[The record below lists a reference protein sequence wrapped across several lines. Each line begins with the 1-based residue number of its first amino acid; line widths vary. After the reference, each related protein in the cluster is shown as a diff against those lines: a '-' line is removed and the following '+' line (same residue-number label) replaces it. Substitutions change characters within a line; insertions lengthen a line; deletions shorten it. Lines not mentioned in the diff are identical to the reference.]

1 MTDNLRGAALMAAAM
16 ATFVFSDAVMKL
28 ILTGMPLF
36 QTIALRGM
44 MTVLGLAVLVHV
56 LGAGQFAV
64 PRADRAAVAIRAVF
78 ELFAAVTF
86 IAALE
91 RMPLPTLSAI
101 FQALPLAMT
110 LAAALVFGERIGW
123 RRMTAILAGAVG
135 VLLIIRPGTAGFD
148 AWSLLALLSVAAVVV
163 RDVVTRRIG
172 RGVPSVTVAFWS
184 AVVVTAG
191 CAALAP
197 VEGLAR
203 PDVVSLGLT
212 ACCAALLIVGYLTV
226 IAASRTGEVGFV
238 APYRYTALVWALV
251 LGWAVFGDWPDG
263 LTLIGAAIVVGSGI
277 FTIWREARL
286 RRHPVAGRVDIPRE
300 SA

>member
-1 MTDNLRGAALMAAAM
+1 MTDNLRGAVLMSAAM
-16 ATFVFSDAVMKL
+16 ASFAISDAAMKL
-28 ILTGMPLF
+28 ILAEMPLF
-36 QTIALRGM
+36 QTIALRGT
-44 MTVLGLAVLVHV
+44 MTVLGLAVLVRV
-56 LGAGQFAV
+56 MGGGQFAI
-64 PRADRAAVAIRAVF
+64 PPADRPAVAIRAVF
-78 ELFAAVTF
+78 EFLAAVTF
-86 IAALE
+86 IAALQ

-123 RRMTAILAGAVG
+123 RRMTAILAGAIG

-148 AWSLLALLSVAAVVV
+148 AWSLLALMSVATVVV
-163 RDVVTRRIG
+163 RDVMTRRIG

-184 AVVVTAG
+184 AVAVTAG
-191 CAALAP
+191 CAVLAP

-203 PDVVSLGLT
+203 PDAASVGLT
-212 ACCAALLIVGYLTV
+212 AFCAVILILGYVTV
-226 IAASRTGEVGFV
+226 ITASRTGEIGFV

-251 LGWAVFGDWPDG
+251 LGWVVFGDWPDG
-263 LTLIGAAIVVGSGI
+263 LTLVGAAIVVGSGL

-286 RRHPVAGRVDIPRE
+286 RRNPVAAHVDIPRE